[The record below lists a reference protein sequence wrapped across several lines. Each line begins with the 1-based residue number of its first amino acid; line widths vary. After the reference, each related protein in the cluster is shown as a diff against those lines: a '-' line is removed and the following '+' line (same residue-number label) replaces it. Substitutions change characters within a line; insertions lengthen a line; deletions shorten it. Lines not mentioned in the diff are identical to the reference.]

1 MPAARAT
8 TGRRCAARRRTS
20 AAVAVVSVAVL
31 GLTACTSTST
41 PAATAAATSGSAT
54 RAPAAPTITAAAAV
68 LPFSQPATFTARGG
82 TIQSATVTGHLHG
95 TALPGH
101 VGADGTTWVS
111 DQLPVPAATYDV
123 HAVVKDSAGH
133 LHSLVLSLRIAA
145 VPNAD
150 KLLYSLTPFDGWTVG
165 VNAPI
170 VVRFQR
176 PVQDRAAVEGAM
188 VVSSTGPV
196 TGSWH
201 WVNSSEVH
209 FRPLNPW
216 PANSKVGL
224 AVNLAGV
231 RAGPNLWGDFDQ
243 SIVFN
248 VGDSHLTTV
257 NGIKD
262 TFTVTD
268 NGRIWAVWPTSLG
281 RPQFATRSGNYVVL
295 AKLPTLQMTSCSAS
309 ITCDKKNPNYY
320 DLTVD
325 WDVRLTYSGTFVHSA
340 PWSVAAQGVDNVS
353 HGCINLSPAR
363 ATAYFAF
370 ARYGDLVTV
379 TGTSRTAADLVAS
392 GDPGMA
398 DWNVPWSTYTAAS
411 ALGGQVTTAALTG

>member
-1 MPAARAT
+1 MPAVRPTTCRGSAVRAR
-8 TGRRCAARRRTS
+8 TGAVV
-20 AAVAVVSVAVL
+20 AAVAAALL
-31 GLTACTSTST
+31 GLTACTSST
-41 PAATAAATSGSAT
+41 TPGASAAATTSS
-54 RAPAAPTITAAAAV
+54 AAPTAATPTIEAAAAV
-68 LPFSQPATFTARGG
+68 LPFSQPATFTVRGG

-95 TALPGH
+95 TVLPGH
-101 VGADGTTWVS
+101 VGPDGSTWVS
-111 DQLPVPAATYDV
+111 NQLPVPAATYDV
-123 HAVVKDSAGH
+123 RALVKDTTGH
-133 LHSLVLSLRIAA
+133 IHALVLSLRIAA

-150 KLLYSLTPFDGWTVG
+150 KLFYSLTPYDGWTVG

-170 VVRFQR
+170 VIRFEK
-176 PVQDRAAVEGAM
+176 PVQNKAAVEGAL
-188 VVSSTGPV
+188 VVSSTEPV

-209 FRPLNPW
+209 FRPQNPW
-216 PANSKVGL
+216 PANSKVAL

-231 RAGPNLWGDFDQ
+231 QAGPSLWGDSDQ
-243 SIVFN
+243 SILFT
-248 VGDSHLTTV
+248 VGDRHVTTV
-257 NGIKD
+257 DAVKD

-268 NGRIWAVWPTSLG
+268 NGKLWAVWPTSLG

-309 ITCDKKNPNYY
+309 ITCVKTNPNYY

-363 ATAYFAF
+363 ATAYFNF

-398 DWNVPWSTYTAAS
+398 DWNVPWSTYTSAS
-411 ALGGQVTTAALTG
+411 ALGGQVTTTALSG